1 MRFSTRLAHLGVRAC
16 QLARTGRAP
25 VCRYVPSCS
34 AYALEA
40 LRAHGTWRGAWL
52 TARRLAR
59 CHPWGSMGLDPVPV
73 LRHRG
78 ESPRVIDA

>member
-1 MRFSTRLAHLGVRAC
+1 MRLSTRLAYLGVRAC
-16 QLARTGRAP
+16 QLARTGRPP

-40 LRAHGTWRGAWL
+40 LRAHGTLRGVWL

-59 CHPWGSMGLDPVPV
+59 CHPWGSMGWDPVPAV
-73 LRHRG
+73 RHCG
-78 ESPRVIDA
+78 EPARAIDA